1 MVMMIKL
8 SAPCKTSSRVILRSS
23 IGGPWF
29 NSTRVGGVS
38 SCRRAAASAA
48 TEELSSS
55 WPRKEARETA
65 FGMTSPNELHNEIV
79 ETTTTSASGVP
90 EWLHGCFYRNGPG
103 TYENGTPGGMEH
115 LFDGYG
121 MIVKFEIDARTTTT
135 TNQNSLVATMSNSF
149 VKSGAYLKFKETG
162 RMAWREFGTPLQHQS
177 VVESVVDVGSTIL
190 GSLGIGQGVTDNAS
204 VHIIKFG
211 SAFWAMTETVPG
223 TFRID
228 GDTLDTVQRVTYK
241 DGLEGTLTTAHPLLL
256 DAGKTMVNILSVP
269 GKGFTVYSCDAD
281 EPYRRVEIARIP
293 HRRPLSPAW
302 IHDFPGNDEY
312 IIIPE
317 TPLYFNLASLTLGS
331 PPGTHL
337 FLDWIPED
345 GSRIHIVHRRTG
357 TVHTVETDPFFVF
370 HWANA
375 FVSDDGKYL
384 HIDATVYDD
393 PDIVEHLLLK
403 NVREGT
409 RELPQSALRRMTFEK
424 QNDGSFTLFRHH
436 TSSSWRCL
444 SEDEGRDF
452 GHFSDFPTV
461 SPKVRGNEHRYVW
474 MSAAVR
480 PTNVTNA
487 LVKFDVETSQSMYW
501 HEPGALPG
509 EPCFVPNPS
518 GSAEDDGVIL
528 SMLTEASGG
537 SALLVLDASSMKEL
551 CRIHTPIPIAS
562 GFHGSWVFHDQ

>member
-1 MVMMIKL
+1 MEG
-8 SAPCKTSSRVILRSS
+8 S
-23 IGGPWF
+23 WH
-29 NSTRVGGVS
+29 STRRDLFSRQATV
-38 SCRRAAASAA
+38 AAAA
-48 TEELSSS
+48 TGAEPS

-65 FGMTSPNELHNEIV
+65 FGMTSPKELYNEIV
-79 ETTTTSASGVP
+79 EVTTTGASGVP
-90 EWLHGCFYRNGPG
+90 GWLHGCFYRNGPG

-121 MIVKFEIDARTTTT
+121 MIVKFDIDPTKKP
-135 TNQNSLVATMSNSF
+135 SCVVSMSNSF
-149 VKSGAYLKFKETG
+149 VKSGAYRKFKETG
-162 RMAWREFGTPLQHQS
+162 RMAWREFGTPLRHQS

-204 VHIIKFG
+204 VHIVKFG
-211 SAFWAMTETVPG
+211 SSFWAMTETVPG
-223 TFRID
+223 TFEID
-228 GDTLDTVQRVTYK
+228 GDTLETVQRVRYE
-241 DGLEGTLTTAHPLLL
+241 DGLEGTLTTAHPLLM
-256 DAGKTMVNILSVP
+256 DNGKTMVNILSVP
-269 GKGFTVYSCDAD
+269 GKGFTVYSCDACA
-281 EPYRRVEIARIP
+281 EPYRRVKIASIP

-312 IIIPE
+312 IVIPE

-345 GSRIHIVHRRTG
+345 GSRIHIVHRHSG
-357 TVHTVETDPFFVF
+357 MVHTVETDPFFVF

-375 FVSDDGKYL
+375 FVSDDGRYL

-393 PDIVEHLLLK
+393 PGIVEHLLLK

-424 QNDGSFTLFRHH
+424 QNDGSFTLVRHH
-436 TSSSWRCL
+436 SSDGTSSSWRHL

-452 GHFSDFPTV
+452 GHFTDFPTV
-461 SPKVRGNEHRYVW
+461 SPKVRGHAHRYVW

-487 LVKFDVETSQSMYW
+487 LVKFDVETSKSIFW

-509 EPCFVPNPS
+509 EPCFVPNPHPS
-518 GSAEDDGVIL
+518 CSAEDDGVIL

-551 CRIHTPIPIAS
+551 CRIHSPIPIAS
-562 GFHGSWVFHDQ
+562 GFHGSWVFNSSSNGTGTSE